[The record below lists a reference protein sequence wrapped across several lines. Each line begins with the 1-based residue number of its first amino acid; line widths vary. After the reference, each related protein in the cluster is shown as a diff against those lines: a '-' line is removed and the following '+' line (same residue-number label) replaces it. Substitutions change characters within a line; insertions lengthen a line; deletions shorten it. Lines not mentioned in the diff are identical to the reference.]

1 MVMICLFKLDEL
13 SRMINNSLSQ
23 ALDKIVAYESKDVID
38 RLNMFLV
45 INLRFVL
52 RKGTSIKDQ
61 EVVGFIKSNF

>member
-52 RKGTSIKDQ
+52 RFSLKRNLDQ
-61 EVVGFIKSNF
+61 GPRSCRFY